1 MTRVDT
7 ARAEFYSRN
16 GKLLGWFRPT
26 GALRPNRTRWV
37 TTEPMQAARIF
48 VGFSVGEEPTWS
60 MRDVMDLVREIR
72 QEQGES
78 PAASFVFQKGI
89 YAHEDREGMVVEED
103 GAQVIVLN
111 LTGDPERGFERQM
124 ETLATKLATGLRQ
137 EEVIVDFQRGGL
149 SYKTMGVAA

>member
-1 MTRVDT
+1 MAQVRTSRVDF
-7 ARAEFYSRN
+7 ESRS
-16 GKLLGWFRPT
+16 GRPRGWFKPT

-37 TTEPMQAARIF
+37 TTEPVQAARIF
-48 VGFSVGEEPTWS
+48 VGFSVGEEPTWR
-60 MRDVMDLVREIR
+60 MQDVVDLVREIR
-72 QEQGES
+72 QEQGER

-111 LTGDPERGFERQM
+111 LTDKAERRFES
-124 ETLATKLATGLRQ
+124 EIEALATKLATELKQ

-149 SYKTMGVAA
+149 SY